1 MGPESEWRTWHS
13 EPDPE
18 DLTILGETAEQARA
32 RYDAARQRG
41 RIADETEPRAV
52 SARYDRTSRRV
63 IVELRN
69 GCTFMFPADMG
80 QGLRGASDEDLAEV
94 EIMGNG
100 FGLHW
105 EKLDAD
111 LAVPSLMAGRFGS
124 KAWMSELGRMGGKSK
139 SAAKAAAA
147 RANGKKGGR
156 PKKAQ

>member
-1 MGPESEWRTWHS
+1 MTEEEYERHY
-13 EPDPE
+13 
-18 DLTILGETAEQARA
+18 QAA
-32 RYDAARQRG
+32 VERG
-41 RIADETEPRAV
+41 RVADATEPRAV
-52 SARYDRTSRRV
+52 SVRYDRGSRRV

-69 GCTFMFPADMG
+69 GCTFMFPADLG
-80 QGLRGASDEDLAEV
+80 QGLRGATDDDLAEV
-94 EIMGNG
+94 EVMGEG

-105 EKLDAD
+105 AKLDAD

-124 KAWMSELGRMGGKSK
+124 KAWMSELGRMGGKST